1 MSLYIVGMGPGSLKG
16 MTLEAKEALERCSLI
31 AGYTVYTDL
40 VKAHYPEKEYYSTP
54 MRREEERCRYVLE
67 RAADGLDVALVCSG
81 DAGIYGMAGLVFQ
94 LREET
99 AEAGEIEIRVI
110 PGVTA
115 ASSGAA
121 LLGAPLTNDFA
132 VISLSD
138 LLTPLETIQNRLRC
152 AAMGDMVICLYNPS
166 SKKRGEYLKMA
177 CDIVLEYR
185 SPETVCGYV
194 KNIGREGEEKKILTL
209 KELRE
214 TQADMF
220 TTVYIGCK
228 MTREISGRMVT
239 PRGYRLHRDEKQA
252 SAVKK
257 EGAGEV
263 GRIWIFGGTT
273 EGRLLYRHCLE
284 KEIPAVVHVAT
295 SYGGQIL
302 EQEKEACGNGENG
315 DGREEAGRM
324 DATKQETVVIR
335 EGRLTKEKMREVME
349 RERPVFVLDATHP
362 HAAEVSE
369 NIRAVCGMLGIPCRR
384 VVRDVAWEDE
394 KRKEAE
400 ENPCFD
406 TVQKA
411 VAFLQE
417 KTGNILVTTGSREL
431 HRYTLLRDY
440 RERLYVR
447 ILPDAETIRRCTDM
461 GIRGRHLL
469 AMQGPFSEEMNRAV
483 IKEYDIRWLVT
494 KLSGGPGGFLE
505 KQRAAKETGA
515 ELIVIRKRERET
527 GIGIEEAKEILE
539 EWK

>member
-1 MSLYIVGMGPGSLKG
+1 MSLYIVGIGPGSMEG
-16 MTLEAKEALERCSLI
+16 MTLEARDALKRCSII

-67 RAADGLDVALVCSG
+67 RADGGLDVALVCSG

-94 LREET
+94 LREEMKET
-99 AEAGEIEIRVI
+99 KEIEIQVI

-152 AAMGDMVICLYNPS
+152 AAMGDMAICLYNPS
-166 SKKRGEYLKMA
+166 SRKRADYLKMA
-177 CDIVLEYR
+177 CDIILEYQ
-185 SPETVCGYV
+185 SPEIICGYV
-194 KNIGREGEEKKILTL
+194 KNIGRVGEEKKILTL

-214 TQADMF
+214 EQVDMF
-220 TTVYIGCK
+220 TTVYIGCG

-239 PRGYRLHRDEKQA
+239 PRGYRLHRNEKQMVA
-252 SAVKK
+252 
-257 EGAGEV
+257 AGEEGV
-263 GRIWIFGGTT
+263 RKYGGIWIFGGTT

-284 KEIPAVVHVAT
+284 KKIPASVFVAT
-295 SYGGQIL
+295 SYGRQIL
-302 EQEKEACGNGENG
+302 EQERALE
-315 DGREEAGRM
+315 
-324 DATKQETVVIR
+324 QESVVIR
-335 EGRLTKEKMREVME
+335 AGRLTKEKMRDAME
-349 RERPVFVLDATHP
+349 RERPVLALDATHP
-362 HAAEVSE
+362 HALEVSE
-369 NIRAVCGMLGIPCRR
+369 NIRSVCRILNIPCQR
-384 VVRDVAWEDE
+384 VVRDLTEED
-394 KRKEAE
+394 KHQEASGKS
-400 ENPCFD
+400 PCFD
-406 TVQKA
+406 TVQEA
-411 VAFLQE
+411 VTFLQE

-431 HRYTLLRDY
+431 HRYTSLTDY

-447 ILPDAETIRRCTDM
+447 VLPDAETIRTCTDM

-494 KLSGGPGGFLE
+494 KQSGDPGGFPE
-505 KQRAAKETGA
+505 KQKAAKELDVG
-515 ELIVIRKRERET
+515 LIVIRKGKRES